1 MALGYDGSIA
11 NDAKEAIKNALNSSA
26 QTNAGSNA
34 KNSNGKSF
42 DGRLNGGYSVNQAKA
57 AAAGNNIPNIS
68 ALGAG
73 DPVGK
78 GMQDFNDDILVPIID
93 SIKDITKSGS
103 DISVKPSSGYGYG
116 SGSGAGSGV
125 ASEDPYE
132 RVMQLIRDTTAQNN
146 AWNAEQAQIDRDW
159 QKMMSD
165 SAHQREVKDLQAA
178 GLNPVLSAGGNGAS
192 TPSGA
197 QATADTSNTR
207 LLAEVAMSSIDAMAA
222 TALGFSRAGNKA
234 DNDNSKLGLLGKFGN
249 AYKSNPLVKKGV
261 DTVLNTASSVARLGI
276 VKALF

>member
-1 MALGYDGSIA
+1 M
-11 NDAKEAIKNALNSSA
+11 
-26 QTNAGSNA
+26 
-34 KNSNGKSF
+34 
-42 DGRLNGGYSVNQAKA
+42 QA
-57 AAAGNNIPNIS
+57 
-68 ALGAG
+68 
-73 DPVGK
+73 
-78 GMQDFNDDILVPIID
+78 FNDDILVPIID
-93 SIKDITKSGS
+93 SIKDITKPGS

-165 SAHQREVKDLQAA
+165 TAHQREVKDLQAA

-222 TALGFSRAGNKA
+222 TALGFSRAGKKA
-234 DNDNSKLGLLGKFGN
+234 DSDNSKLGLLGKFSN

-276 VKALF
+276 ARALF